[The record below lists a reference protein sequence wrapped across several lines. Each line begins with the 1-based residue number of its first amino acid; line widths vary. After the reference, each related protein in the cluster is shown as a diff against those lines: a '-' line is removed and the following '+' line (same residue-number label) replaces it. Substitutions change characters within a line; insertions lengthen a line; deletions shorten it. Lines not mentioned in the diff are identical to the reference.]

1 MYTILFRFF
10 LYSKYK
16 SICERKKVKVTKKD
30 SINILVKSDNFY
42 ILKLLNLLK
51 TIVESSYFYAII
63 KYCLLFI

>member
-51 TIVESSYFYAII
+51 NYSGI
-63 KYCLLFI
+63 